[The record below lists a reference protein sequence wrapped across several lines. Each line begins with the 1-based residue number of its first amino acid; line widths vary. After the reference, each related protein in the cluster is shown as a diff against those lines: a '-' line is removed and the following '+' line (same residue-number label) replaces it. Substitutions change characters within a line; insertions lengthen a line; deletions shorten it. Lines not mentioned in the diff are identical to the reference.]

1 MSKVFIGIM
10 GLLSISLLSTIN
22 NPLKENNIVKFAI
35 EAVKIQAGLPQE
47 VEIKF
52 VEKRESAIPDFYMIK
67 LLVIDIGK
75 ETPVVVYVDK
85 ACEKVILGTLL
96 IRGENITFKE
106 EGGPRTPKIGSRPLE
121 TGKTSL
127 SY

>member
-10 GLLSISLLSTIN
+10 GLLFISLLSTIN
-22 NPLKENNIVKFAI
+22 HPLKEKNIVKFAI
-35 EAVKIQAGLPQE
+35 EAVKIQAGLPEE

-52 VEKRESAIPDFYMIK
+52 VEKQESAIPDFYMIK
-67 LLVIDIGK
+67 LLIMDIGK

-96 IRGENITFKE
+96 IRGENITFKGA
-106 EGGPRTPKIGSRPLE
+106 GGSRIPKIDSRPIE
-121 TGKTSL
+121 ARKTAL
-127 SY
+127 PY